1 MLPVYPPL
9 VCVTFRR
16 DLPHFSRAQDLA
28 PRDYFIGPLR
38 SNAVTLSES
47 FFDGSIDYNGVI
59 PISNATGIFTYDQAQ
74 AYFAYRITEGKG
86 ASLAYTRNAV
96 SRSQYTQESKEYGGD
111 GTPSR
116 AKAQAERLKR
126 LLTLKNHR
134 FNISGKFRKTPWHKR
149 TLSPAFIFKQ
159 RI

>member
-126 LLTLKNHR
+126 LLTLKKSSLQYLWE
-134 FNISGKFRKTPWHKR
+134 ISQDPMAQKNSFPGIH
-149 TLSPAFIFKQ
+149 I
-159 RI
+159 